1 METEYRYKN
10 YYAKLGF
17 DKTSLGNFIV
27 SKDQDAVFN
36 ILKESINNNGDWF
49 SIFHKD
55 ELLMF
60 GGYTHYWNGR
70 CALWTVYS
78 NNMNLRHW
86 FFVYDIAEKYIN
98 YLRSIGYNRI
108 ESSADASNNKFCVW
122 LDKLGFTKEG
132 LMRRY
137 GIMGEDC
144 YLYSRVYK

>member
-1 METEYRYKN
+1 METEYRYKD

-17 DKTSLGNFIV
+17 EKSSLDKFV
-27 SKDQDAVFN
+27 ASKDQDAVFKV
-36 ILKESINNNGDWF
+36 ISKGIVDKADWF
-49 SIFHKD
+49 SVFYKD

-70 CALWTVYS
+70 CALWTAYS
-78 NNMNLRHW
+78 NNMKLRHW
-86 FFVYDIAEKYIN
+86 FFIYDVAEKYIN
-98 YLRSIGYNRI
+98 YLRSLGYKRI

-132 LMRRY
+132 LMRGY